1 MEYPHAI
8 LMDAL
13 RRKNAVLEGIN
24 RIFREA
30 LSARSEET
38 LGQLCLA
45 VAEDV
50 TGAAFSFMGEVN
62 RATGRLDDL
71 AISERGWAAFTR
83 DDPQWPRGKLL
94 SGFHVHGLH
103 GRVVRDGVSLI
114 ANDPATHP
122 DRIGTPDGHPPLNNF
137 LGVPLRHDGRVI
149 GLIALGNR
157 EGGFRDEEREMVEE
171 MAPAIVQAL
180 MRQRAEQRLRESDA
194 MRDVMF
200 ELVPAMLWR
209 ADAEGRTVTSNR
221 QWQRLTGQPFS
232 ESSDWGWLKQI
243 HPDDAATSE
252 RVFRHAFAGGEPLIH
267 QHRVRHRDGSYRWY
281 LVRQF
286 PVRDADDTITHWF
299 GAATDVTE
307 LRVLQ
312 DRQRE
317 LVAELQYRVRNI
329 LTVVRSVFAQT
340 VDSRD
345 SLEDVADH
353 FRGRLDS
360 LARTQ
365 SVVAQTASGRVDLEN
380 LVRDELLNVGVGEGA
395 GLRLDGPDV
404 ALPPMVAE
412 VLGLAIHELAINAVK
427 FGAFKVPGG
436 RVDIAWTLA
445 AAVDGALPRL
455 RLAWTEC
462 GVPAVPIAPGR
473 QGFGTL
479 LIEDSLPRR
488 LDATARLEF
497 LGGGIRCLVD
507 VPLVDGDTTF

>member
-30 LSARSEET
+30 LSASSEET
-38 LGQLCLA
+38 LGQMCLA

-50 TGAAFSFMGEVN
+50 TGAAISLMGEVN
-62 RATGRLDDL
+62 DTTGRLDDL

-94 SGFHVHGLH
+94 NGFHVHGLH

-122 DRIGTPDGHPPLNNF
+122 DRIGTPDGHPPLRSF
-137 LGVPLRHDGRVI
+137 MGVPLRHGGRTI

-180 MRQRAEQRLRESDA
+180 MRQRAERHLRESEA
-194 MRDVMF
+194 MRDAMF

-209 ADAEGRTVTSNR
+209 ADSEGRTLATNS
-221 QWQRLTGQPFS
+221 QWQRLTGQPFY
-232 ESSDWGWLKQI
+232 ESSDWGWLEQI
-243 HPDDAATSE
+243 HPDDAPASE
-252 RVFRHAFAGGEPLIH
+252 RAFRHAYASGEPLTH
-267 QHRVRHRDGSYRWY
+267 QHRVRQRDGSYRWY
-281 LVRQF
+281 LVRQV
-286 PVRDADDTITHWF
+286 PVRDDRRAVTHWL
-299 GAATDVTE
+299 GAASDVSE
-307 LRVLQ
+307 LRLLQ

-340 VDSRD
+340 VDSGAALD
-345 SLEDVADH
+345 EVADH

-380 LVRDELLNVGVGEGA
+380 LIRDELLNVGVGEGA

-412 VLGLAIHELAINAVK
+412 VLGLTIHELAINAVK
-427 FGAFKVPGG
+427 FGAFKVPGA
-436 RVDIAWTLA
+436 RVDIGWSVDA
-445 AAVDGALPRL
+445 ATDATAPRL
-455 RLAWTEC
+455 RLAWTEK
-462 GVPAVPIAPGR
+462 GVPAVPIAPAR

-488 LDATARLEF
+488 LDATATLEF
-497 LGGGIRCLVD
+497 LGGGVRCTID
-507 VPLVDGDTTF
+507 VPLVDGDAML